1 MVRSWENWSDGSDG
15 RLDGGERFVM
25 VHAPEIGYAGR
36 IGDQVSVTDRNGL
49 SVYVVFASG
58 VRECY
63 PPLQFAALFAHCPS

>member
-1 MVRSWENWSDGSDG
+1 
-15 RLDGGERFVM
+15 M

-36 IGDQVSVTDRNGL
+36 IGDQVSVTDGNGL